1 MNTTNPFRFGLA
13 WIVIAGVLAPLA
25 GCGNAER
32 GWPPAP
38 PLEAQ
43 SAAQTTV
50 SIGSVTAAP
59 RPAGGWDATFRFVG
73 PRSARSV
80 SVAGSFNRWDREAMP
95 LVREAGDLWT
105 GTLVLGSGMHAYK
118 FVVDGE
124 HWIADPR
131 NEDREPDNHG
141 GFNSVLRLGALAGLR
156 ESSAKRGDGAIDA
169 IGVEHDPARG
179 QYWERLDDRRA
190 LVRIRTLARDVE
202 EVELVI
208 RNGDRTAMTLADEG
222 RVFDLWEAQVTLP
235 RRGSVEYSFVLT
247 DGATRRSTAR
257 TVRTPADERGMF
269 QTPDWAKDAVWYQ
282 VMVDRFRNGDRAN
295 DPPNAHPW
303 TSDWFATADYE
314 ARSGESFYQSFVFRR
329 LYGGDIAGLEQ
340 SLPYLRELG
349 VNAIYLN
356 PVFIAETHHKYD
368 ATNFLHIDPHYGAGA
383 ADDYAEIAA
392 QEDLLDPQTWR
403 WTKSDRV
410 FLAFL
415 RKAKAQGF
423 RVILDGV
430 FNHVGTAHPAFADV
444 VKNGRGSRFAD
455 WFDVTSWT
463 PFEYNGWGG
472 FGGLPAFRKTRDGLA
487 SEALVR
493 HIFDVTRRWM
503 DPDGDGDP
511 SDGIDGWRL
520 DVPNEIP
527 PQFWER
533 WRAHVK
539 SINPDAYIT
548 GEIWDRAET
557 WLDGRHFDAVMN
569 YEFSRPAIDWALFQR
584 RKITASELDRRLRE
598 LRLAYPWAATLV
610 MQNLVG
616 SHDTD
621 RVASMALNPDRLY
634 DQENRIQ
641 DNGPNY
647 SNAKPDAVCYQR
659 VRLLLLLQMTYV
671 GAPMIWYGDEVGMWG
686 ADDPTCRKPMLWKD
700 LEPYANPHENF
711 VMEDHRAFYQRAI
724 ALRNAHGALRR
735 GAIRTLLTDDFADV
749 WAFVRSDDAE
759 HVLVAL
765 NGSVNP
771 RAARIPVGEGLPGRW
786 RVVFSTPTST
796 ADAAQHAEGAD
807 VSADAG
813 GVVTLE
819 IPPYSGVVL
828 RSGRK

>member
-1 MNTTNPFRFGLA
+1 MNPITFSRRAAWLISLVSLTT
-13 WIVIAGVLAPLA
+13 IVL
-25 GCGNAER
+25 GCGSADR

-38 PLEAQ
+38 PLEPESTAR
-43 SAAQTTV
+43 AV
-50 SIGSVTAAP
+50 MMIGSVRAAP
-59 RPAGGWDATFRFVG
+59 RAEGGWDATFRFVG

-95 LVREAGDLWT
+95 LVRDTGDLWT

-131 NEDREPDNHG
+131 NDDREPDNHG

-156 ESSAKRGDGAIDA
+156 ESAAQRGDGVIDA
-169 IGVEHDPARG
+169 VGVEHDSARA
-179 QYWERLDDRRA
+179 QYWQRLDDRHA

-202 EVELVI
+202 GVELVI
-208 RNGDRTAMTLADEG
+208 RGGARTAMALADEG
-222 RVFDLWEAQVTLP
+222 PLFSTWEAHTPLP
-235 RRGSVEYSFVLT
+235 RRGAVEYSFVLT
-247 DGATRRSTAR
+247 DGATQRSTAR
-257 TVRTPADERGMF
+257 TYQSPSEARGMF

-282 VMVDRFRNGDRAN
+282 VMVDRFRNGDRGN
-295 DPPNAHPW
+295 DPPHAHPW

-314 ARSGESFYQSFVFRR
+314 ARTGETFYDSFVFRR

-340 SLPYLRELG
+340 SLPYLHELG

-368 ATNFLHIDPHYGAGA
+368 ATNYLHIDPHYGAGA

-392 QEDLLDPQTWR
+392 REDLLDAQTWR
-403 WTKSDRV
+403 WTRSDRI

-415 RKAKAQGF
+415 KKAKAQGF

-444 VKNGRGSRFAD
+444 LKNGRGSRYAD

-463 PFEYNGWGG
+463 PFEYKGWGG

-487 SEALVR
+487 SESLVR

-527 PQFWER
+527 LPFWEK

-539 SINPDAYIT
+539 SINPDAYIV
-548 GEIWDRAET
+548 GEIWDRAED

-569 YEFSRPAIDWALFQR
+569 YEFARPAIDWALFR
-584 RKITASELDRRLRE
+584 ERKITASELDRRLRE

-610 MQNLVG
+610 MQNLVD

-621 RVASMALNPDRLY
+621 RVASMALNPDRAY
-634 DQENRIQ
+634 DQENRVQ

-647 SNAKPDAVCYQR
+647 RNDKPDAVCYQR

-700 LEPYANPHENF
+700 LEPYENPHDNF
-711 VMEDHRAFYQRAI
+711 VMADHRAFYQRAI
-724 ALRNAHGALRR
+724 ALRNAQPALRR
-735 GAIRTLLTDDFADV
+735 GAFRTLLTDDFADV
-749 WAFVRSDDAE
+749 WAFLRSTDDE
-759 HVLVAL
+759 QVLVVL

-771 RAARIPVGEGLPGRW
+771 RAALVPLGVGAAQRW
-786 RVVFSTPTST
+786 RVVFSTPT
-796 ADAAQHAEGAD
+796 GAD
-807 VSADAG
+807 DEARHADGETIRADAG
-813 GVVTLE
+813 GMLTIE
-819 IPPYSGVVL
+819 ITPYSGVVL
-828 RSGRK
+828 QALP